1 MEQIFNTTPVEKDVK
16 VKLTTSEFNITD
28 PNHLILCVINAP
40 LGNVKI
46 DASMTLSKNDKTS
59 SVPINFIELKG
70 EPIEIL
76 EKLLTGAG
84 KILASGIK
92 KNEKDIKRIIVPNKE
107 IQ

>member
-1 MEQIFNTTPVEKDVK
+1 
-16 VKLTTSEFNITD
+16 
-28 PNHLILCVINAP
+28 
-40 LGNVKI
+40 
-46 DASMTLSKNDKTS
+46 MTLSKNDKTS

-92 KNEKDIKRIIVPNKE
+92 KNKKDENRIILPSRDLQIGK
-107 IQ
+107 